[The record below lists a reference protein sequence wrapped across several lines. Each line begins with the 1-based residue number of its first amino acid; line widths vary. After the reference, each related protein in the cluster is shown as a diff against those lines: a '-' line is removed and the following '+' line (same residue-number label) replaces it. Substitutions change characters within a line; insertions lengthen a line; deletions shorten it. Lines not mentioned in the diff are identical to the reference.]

1 MFNNT
6 KKSKKHMLLVT
17 AIILLLA
24 MPVMTSMT
32 VNAHSPQWTFT
43 TYAFMTTS
51 PSTTGVNQQVVLV
64 MWLGI
69 APPPTAQGNYGDRW
83 QGFKVAVTKP
93 DGTQETLG
101 PYASDPIGTR
111 AIPYVPTQVGIYKF
125 VFSYPGQTLTGLPY
139 PPPLV
144 AGQPLSGFTRGNS
157 AYINDTYGPSQSDP
171 VYLTVTQLPQ
181 QGWPE
186 APLPSQYWTRPINEA
201 NRNWAP
207 IAGNWLSGAAIN
219 VGPTTVFGYGT
230 APESAHVMWTR
241 PMWTGG
247 LMDARFGSTG
257 YATYHYEGLTFT
269 PPIILN
275 GVFYY
280 NVGSL
285 PKEGWYA
292 VDLYTGK
299 TNYFFNTTG
308 PVTGIGTG
316 MDLSGSIAQQSLAF
330 GQIYNYNSP
339 NQEGGMAYLWSTT
352 APTANTW
359 MMYDAFS
366 GNYMCSIGNV
376 TQTESRPGNPTIT
389 TGGTGT
395 AVYGKD
401 GSILRYNIVNLGNTS
416 LPKFYLQVWNTSQ
429 AIGTNHAPITE
440 GNQYWDWR
448 PYLNYTFDGA
458 KNGFSLN
465 ASIPAVQGTI
475 RAVREDQYIL
485 GGTTGSNDGVTVVQ
499 GNLWALNLKADSNSV
514 VNPTLLW
521 NITFTPPS
529 TAGNLT
535 IAMGTVDPED
545 GVFLFSCA
553 NTLQRWG
560 YSLSTGLQLWGPT
573 PAEQAWNYFG
583 LATNIYQGKLLST
596 GYGGQLIAYNITTG
610 KILWT
615 YNATGIGTE
624 SPYGNYP
631 IAIGLIA
638 DGKIYLGS
646 GEHSPTQPLWRGSY
660 IRCIDANTGKE
671 LWKMLDLGV
680 SMPSGNG
687 GSNFLVGDGYMIA
700 LNAYDNQIYCWGK
713 GPSATSVTASPKSSV
728 QGTNVLIEGSVTDQT
743 SSIQA
748 KGTPAISD
756 ADQELWMQYL
766 YEQQGKPAIAKGVQ
780 VTLTAI
786 DPNGNPQTIGTT
798 TSNSMGNFAYA
809 WTPPVPGLYTITA
822 TFAGSKSYYGS
833 DAGTSFV
840 VSAAPSASPAATMTP
855 PTPTNPS
862 TNTASPTPVQTVSSS
877 PSQAPPPPTS
887 GMPMTTYIAITAA
900 VAIIAVIA
908 AALVLRRRK

>member
-1 MFNNT
+1 MKTQTNKILSIIAVLLMF
-6 KKSKKHMLLVT
+6 SGII
-17 AIILLLA
+17 AIALPA
-24 MPVMTSMT
+24 A
-32 VNAHSPQWTFT
+32 NAHSPPWTFA
-43 TYAFMTTS
+43 TYAFITIS
-51 PSTTGVNQQVVLV
+51 PNPIGVNQPVAMI

-69 APPPTAQGNYGDRW
+69 APPPTAQGLYGDRW
-83 QGFKVAVTKP
+83 QGYKVTVTKP
-93 DGTQETLG
+93 DGNIEILG
-101 PYASDPIGTR
+101 PYSSDPIGT
-111 AIPYVPTQVGIYKF
+111 YSKLYTPTQVGTYKF

-157 AYINDTYGPSQSDP
+157 AYINDTYGPSTSSP
-171 VYLTVTQLPQ
+171 VYLTVQQPQ
-181 QGWPE
+181 IQVWPE
-186 APLPSQYWTRPINEA
+186 APLPTQYWTRPINEA

-207 IAGNWLSGAAIN
+207 IAGNWLAGAAQN
-219 VGPTTVFGYGT
+219 VGPTASFGYGL

-241 PMWTGG
+241 PMWSGG
-247 LMDARFGSTG
+247 LMDARFGTIG
-257 YATYHYEGLTFT
+257 YATYHYEGLSFA

-285 PKEGWYA
+285 PREGWYA

-352 APTANTW
+352 GTATNTW

-366 GNYMCSIGNV
+366 GNYICSIGNV

-395 AVYGKD
+395 AVYGKE
-401 GSILRYNIVNLGNTS
+401 GSILRYNIVNLGNTTT
-416 LPKFYLQVWNTSQ
+416 PKFYLQVWNTSQ
-429 AIGTNHAPITE
+429 AIGTNHAPINE

-475 RAVREDQYIL
+475 RAVREDLYII
-485 GGTTGSNDGVTVVQ
+485 GGTAGSNDGVTVVQ
-499 GNLWALNLKADSNSV
+499 GNLWALNLKPDSNGI

-521 NITFTPPS
+521 NLTFTPPS
-529 TAGNLT
+529 SAGNKT

-573 PAEQAWNYFG
+573 AAEPSWNYFG

-596 GYGGQLIAYNITTG
+596 GYGGELIAYNITTG

-615 YNATGIGTE
+615 YNATDIGTE

-631 IAIGLIA
+631 IGIGLIA

-660 IRCIDANTGKE
+660 MRCIDANTGKE

-687 GSNFLVGDGYMIA
+687 GSNYALGDGYMVA

-713 GPSATSVTASPKSSV
+713 GPSATTVTASPKSST
-728 QGTNVLIEGSVTDQT
+728 QGATILIEGTVTDQT
-743 SSIQA
+743 PSTEAQ
-748 KGTPAISD
+748 GTPAISD
-756 ADQELWMQYL
+756 PDQELWMQYL
-766 YEQQGKPAIAKGVQ
+766 YEQQGKPTNAIGVP
-780 VTLTAI
+780 VTLTAV
-786 DPNGNPQTIGTT
+786 DPNGNLQTIGTA
-798 TSNSMGNFAYA
+798 TSNSMGNFAYT

-822 TFAGSKSYYGS
+822 SFAGSKSYYGS

-840 VSAAPSASPAATMTP
+840 VSKAPSVSPALTQ
-855 PTPTNPS
+855 TPTQTSVPTS
-862 TNTASPTPVQTVSSS
+862 TPVQTAS
-877 PSQAPPPPTS
+877 PSPSAVIIPPTS
-887 GMPMTTYIAITAA
+887 GMPATTLIAIGAA
-900 VAIIAVIA
+900 VIIIIA
-908 AALVLRRRK
+908 AAAALILRKRK